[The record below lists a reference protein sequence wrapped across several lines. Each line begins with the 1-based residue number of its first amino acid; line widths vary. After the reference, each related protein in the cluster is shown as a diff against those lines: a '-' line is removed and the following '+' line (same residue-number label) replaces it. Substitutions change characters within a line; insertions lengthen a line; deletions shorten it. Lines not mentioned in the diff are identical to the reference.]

1 MSHYELEE
9 VVAASA
15 LSFAGRRAENDLL
28 QITLGTAGAALCPAY
43 GQFTMTSNPS
53 TSSVRYVGL
62 DVHKRK
68 IVACIMDGAGRVR
81 STFTVSTDRAAIT
94 AFAGKVLKATDHVAL
109 EATTNCWAIASLLKP
124 FVESVTVSNP
134 MATRAI
140 AKAKVKTDKVDAR
153 VLAHLLR
160 CNYLPPVWHPDE
172 QTQRMRQ
179 LTGRRAAL
187 VQQRTMLRNRI
198 HSVLH
203 MRLVETPSQLFSP
216 KGIEWLKNLLAS
228 GRLDDGAVFMIES
241 DLRLL
246 ESIGKE
252 IERFERLLAQEAY
265 ALDQVRLLMTLPG
278 VDMLVAMS
286 LLAALGDIR
295 RFRSPK
301 EVASYLGLVPSTR
314 QSADKCYHGPIT
326 KCGNVQARWM
336 LIQACQHLGRNPG
349 PLGHFFRRLKKRK
362 NHNMAVVAA
371 ARKMAMIAFLMLK
384 NNEPYRYAIPQSTA
398 AKLAR
403 LRVRATG
410 QRRKGGPGKGKK
422 PTAKMPG
429 GSRTIKSLDR
439 VYAEEGL
446 PGRKQ
451 HLPLGERKMLKRTG
465 CDQFA
470 DSLASDRVVPRKNDK
485 TSR

>member
-1 MSHYELEE
+1 MW
-9 VVAASA
+9 
-15 LSFAGRRAENDLL
+15 
-28 QITLGTAGAALCPAY
+28 IMLGTAGAALRPAY
-43 GQFTMTSNPS
+43 GEYTMTSRHS
-53 TSSVRYVGL
+53 TSHVRYVGL
-62 DVHKRK
+62 DVHKRM
-68 IVACIMDGAGRVR
+68 IVACILDA
-81 STFTVSTDRAAIT
+81 
-94 AFAGKVLKATDHVAL
+94 AGKVVWTDRLGTTRHAIETFARHVLEPTDHVAL
-109 EATTNCWAIASLLKP
+109 EATTNCWPIAALLKP

-160 CNYLPPVWHPDE
+160 CNYLPSVWHPDE

-187 VQQRTMLRNRI
+187 VQQRTKLRNRI

-203 MRLVETPSQLFSP
+203 MRLIETPSRLFSP
-216 KGIEWLKNLLAS
+216 KGTEWLEKLLAS
-228 GRLDDGAVFMIES
+228 GQLDDDAVVMIDS
-241 DLRLL
+241 DLRML
-246 ESIGKE
+246 EWLQQQID
-252 IERFERLLAQEAY
+252 RFEELLAKEAY
-265 ALDQVRLLMTLPG
+265 ACDQVRLLMTLPG
-278 VDMLVAMS
+278 VDMLVAMA

-295 RFRSPK
+295 RFRSPR

-314 QSADKCYHGPIT
+314 QSANKCYHGPIT

-349 PLGHFFRRLKKRK
+349 PLGNFFRRLKKRK

-384 NNEPYRYAIPQSTA
+384 NNEPYRYAIPRSTE

-410 QRRKGGPGKGKK
+410 KKRKSGLPKGEKA
-422 PTAKMPG
+422 TAKLPG
-429 GSRTIKSLDR
+429 GGRTIKSLDR

-446 PGRKQ
+446 PERKQ
-451 HLPLGERKMLKRTG
+451 ELPPGERRMLEQTG
-465 CDQFA
+465 CDKFA
-470 DSLASDRVVPRKNDK
+470 ASLASDRVVPRKTVKANG
-485 TSR
+485 

>member
-1 MSHYELEE
+1 M
-9 VVAASA
+9 
-15 LSFAGRRAENDLL
+15 
-28 QITLGTAGAALCPAY
+28 LGKAGAALRPAY
-43 GQFTMTSNPS
+43 GEYTMTTRSS
-53 TSSVRYVGL
+53 TSTARYVGL
-62 DVHKRK
+62 DVHKRT
-68 IVACIMDGAGRVR
+68 IVACIMDAAGNVVWTDQL
-81 STFTVSTDRAAIT
+81 STTRHAIET
-94 AFAGKVLKATDHVAL
+94 FAKHVLEPTDHVAL
-109 EATTNCWAIASLLKP
+109 EATTNCWPIAALLRP

-187 VQQRTMLRNRI
+187 VQQRTKLRNRI

-203 MRLVETPSQLFSP
+203 MRLIETPSQLFSP
-216 KGIEWLKNLLAS
+216 KGIEWLEKLLAS
-228 GRLDDGAVFMIES
+228 GQLDDDGVFMIES

-246 ESIGKE
+246 ESLQQE
-252 IERFERLLAQEAY
+252 IDRFEELLAKEAY
-265 ALDQVRLLMTLPG
+265 ACDQVRLLMTLPG
-278 VDMLVAMS
+278 VDMLVAMA
-286 LLAALGDIR
+286 LLAALGDIS
-295 RFRSPK
+295 RFRSPR

-314 QSADKCYHGPIT
+314 QSANKCYHGPIT

-349 PLGHFFRRLKKRK
+349 PLGNFFRRIKKRK
-362 NHNMAVVAA
+362 NHNVAVVAA

-384 NNEPYRYAIPQSTA
+384 NHEPYRYAIPRSTET
-398 AKLAR
+398 KLAR

-410 QRRKGGPGKGKK
+410 KKRKGGPSKGQKAV
-422 PTAKMPG
+422 AKLPG

-439 VYAEEGL
+439 IYAEEGL
-446 PGRKQ
+446 PERKQ
-451 HLPLGERKMLKRTG
+451 ELPPGERQMLKRTG

-470 DSLASDRVVPRKNDK
+470 ATLASDRVVPRKSAK
-485 TSR
+485 TSC